1 MGRNI
6 LDDQTLVSLN
16 TLEDRGF
23 LNGPFA
29 DVRPVLLG
37 LGVFLLRMRGIPS
50 RLPVIGKLFQERS
63 LKLGG
68 LNEMKSANRNYHK
81 IIAKEPTVKVGLSTT
96 EAASGAASSS
106 AAWA

>member
-6 LDDQTLVSLN
+6 LDDQTLVSLD
-16 TLEDRGF
+16 TLEDGGF
-23 LNGPFA
+23 FNSPFA
-29 DVRPVLLG
+29 NVGPVLLG
-37 LGVFLLRMRGIPS
+37 FGVFLLRMRGIPS

-68 LNEMKSANRNYHK
+68 LNAMKSANKNYHK
-81 IIAKEPTVKVGLSTT
+81 IIAKELTVKVGRSTT
-96 EAASGAASSS
+96 EATSGAASSS